1 MIRRPPRSTQPT
13 TLFPYTTLFRSFI
26 SHDLNV
32 VRWISDEVMVMYLGR
47 VVEIGPAETLFAAP
61 AHPYTR
67 ALLASMPSLDPEAR
81 TLAAPITGDPPSP
94 IDPPS
99 GCRFHPR
106 CVHAAAICAA
116 TVPEMGPPVGEGR
129 LEDQHR
135 VACHMA
141 AAGAAWVGGPTQ

>member
-1 MIRRPPRSTQPT
+1 MLGLLRDLQVEMGLT
-13 TLFPYTTLFRSFI
+13 YVFI

-47 VVEIGPAETLFAAP
+47 VAEIGPSEAIFETP

-81 TLAAPITGDPPSP
+81 THAAPITGDPPSP

-106 CVHAAAICAA
+106 CVLAAPICAT
-116 TVPEMGPPVGEGR
+116 TVPELEGPPDGVR
-129 LEDQHR
+129 LEEMHR
-135 VACHMA
+135 VACHMTS
-141 AAGAAWVGGPTQ
+141 AAGTRSFEGASS